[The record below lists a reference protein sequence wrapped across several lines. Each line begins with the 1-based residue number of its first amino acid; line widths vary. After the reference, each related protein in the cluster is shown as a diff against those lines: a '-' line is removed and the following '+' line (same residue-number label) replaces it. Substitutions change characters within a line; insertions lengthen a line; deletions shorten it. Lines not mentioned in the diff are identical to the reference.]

1 MYSLSVKNARGDR
14 LQLSFSPDYAVKV
27 GGLNSLTANINRT
40 KSAGADGS
48 KVNSMAL
55 NERNIVL
62 YLKIRPPIEI
72 NRNRLYKFFNP
83 KNKVR
88 LFYKNKLVNVYID
101 GVVEDFDCDQFTNKE
116 TAIVSILCSDPYF
129 KAAADTVHSFTRITP
144 LFEFPFSIPAEGVP
158 FSELT
163 RLTNLVVNHGDVES
177 GVIIEFYATTAQI
190 LNPSFYNRTTQ
201 KRITVNFDMEQGDRI
216 VINTNKGEKSI
227 TLIRDGISSNII
239 NSMDSGSKWVT
250 LTAGE
255 NEISYD
261 ADNGG
266 ENLNVT
272 VTTTNKYMGV

>member
-1 MYSLSVKNARGDR
+1 VYSLSVKNARGDK
-14 LQLSFSPDYAVKV
+14 LQLSFNPDYAVRAE
-27 GGLNSLTANINRT
+27 GLNALSANINTT

-72 NRNRLYKFFNP
+72 NRNRLYKFFNA

-101 GVVEDFDCDQFTNKE
+101 GVVENFDCEPFSEKE
-116 TAIVSILCSDPYF
+116 TAIVSIICNDPYF
-129 KAAADTVHSFTRITP
+129 KAADETVYNFTRITP
-144 LFEFPFSIPAEGVP
+144 LFEFPFAIAAEGIP

-163 RLTNLVVNHGDVES
+163 RLTTLTVNHGDVES
-177 GVIIEFYATTAQI
+177 GVIVEFYATAPQI

-201 KRITVNFDMEQGDRI
+201 KRITLLFDMEQGDKI
-216 VINTNKGEKSI
+216 VINTNRGEKSI

-239 NSMDSGSKWVT
+239 NAMDSGSDWVT
-250 LTAGE
+250 LEAGE
-255 NEISYD
+255 NEISFD
-261 ADNGG
+261 ADHGG